1 MIRDNLSTIRKEL
14 PSGVTLVAVS
24 KFHPS
29 SAIREAYEA
38 GQRDFAESRPQE
50 LAAKAAELP
59 PDIRWHFIGHLQRN
73 KLKMVLPYAYLIH
86 SVDSVKLLDEIQKF
100 AAKENLRVRILL
112 EVFISSDSTKQGFS
126 FEEARNLISIFASQG
141 ASPQVAPSKD
151 ALPQAAPSQDAL
163 PLATMPHCASPLAA
177 TSQTATPQGASPYP
191 NIILCGLMGM
201 ASLTDDT
208 SRILAEFRSLKS
220 LFDEARK
227 LRADL
232 LAAQDNDAPLRA
244 AQDDDAPLRDF
255 EILSMGM
262 SGDYPLAIE
271 AGATHVRIGTAI
283 FGPRV

>member
-141 ASPQVAPSKD
+141 ASSQGATPH
-151 ALPQAAPSQDAL
+151 AAPSQ
-163 PLATMPHCASPLAA
+163 CASPLAA

-232 LAAQDNDAPLRA
+232 RAAQDNDAPLRA
-244 AQDDDAPLRDF
+244 AQDNDAPLREF

-283 FGPRV
+283 FGARV

>member
-100 AAKENLRVRILL
+100 AAKDNLRVRILL

-141 ASPQVAPSKD
+141 ASPQGAS
-151 ALPQAAPSQDAL
+151 PQAAPSQDAL
-163 PLATMPHCASPLAA
+163 PQAVPSP
-177 TSQTATPQGASPYP
+177 GASPYP

-227 LRADL
+227 LRA
-232 LAAQDNDAPLRA
+232 ALRA
-244 AQDDDAPLRDF
+244 AQDDDAPLREF

>member
-141 ASPQVAPSKD
+141 AS
-151 ALPQAAPSQDAL
+151 SQG
-163 PLATMPHCASPLAA
+163 T
-177 TSQTATPQGASPYP
+177 SPYP

-232 LAAQDNDAPLRA
+232 RA
-244 AQDDDAPLRDF
+244 AQDDDAPLREF

>member
-141 ASPQVAPSKD
+141 
-151 ALPQAAPSQDAL
+151 
-163 PLATMPHCASPLAA
+163 
-177 TSQTATPQGASPYP
+177 TSPQGASPYP

-208 SRILAEFRSLKS
+208 ERIRAEFRSLKS

-227 LRADL
+227 MRA
-232 LAAQDNDAPLRA
+232 ALRA
-244 AQDDDAPLRDF
+244 AQDDDAPLREF

>member
-100 AAKENLRVRILL
+100 AAKDNLRVRILL

-141 ASPQVAPSKD
+141 APFQGVLPHAAPSQD
-151 ALPQAAPSQDAL
+151 ALPQAAPS
-163 PLATMPHCASPLAA
+163 
-177 TSQTATPQGASPYP
+177 QGASPYP

-208 SRILAEFRSLKS
+208 ERILAEFRSLKN

-227 LRADL
+227 LRA
-232 LAAQDNDAPLRA
+232 ALRA
-244 AQDDDAPLRDF
+244 AQDDDAPLREF

>member
-141 ASPQVAPSKD
+141 AS
-151 ALPQAAPSQDAL
+151 SQG
-163 PLATMPHCASPLAA
+163 ASPLAA

-208 SRILAEFRSLKS
+208 ERILAEFRSLKS

-227 LRADL
+227 LRA
-232 LAAQDNDAPLRA
+232 ALRA
-244 AQDDDAPLRDF
+244 AQDDDAPLREF

-271 AGATHVRIGTAI
+271 AGATHVRIGTAM

>member
-100 AAKENLRVRILL
+100 AAKDNLRVRILL

-141 ASPQVAPSKD
+141 ASSQGATPQAAPSKD
-151 ALPQAAPSQDAL
+151 ALPQAAPS
-163 PLATMPHCASPLAA
+163 
-177 TSQTATPQGASPYP
+177 QGASPYP

-208 SRILAEFRSLKS
+208 ERILAEFRSLKS
-220 LFDEARK
+220 IFDEARK
-227 LRADL
+227 LRAAL
-232 LAAQDNDAPLRA
+232 RAAQDKDAPLRA
-244 AQDDDAPLRDF
+244 AQDDDAPLREF

>member
-86 SVDSVKLLDEIQKF
+86 YVDSVKLLDEIQKF

-141 ASPQVAPSKD
+141 ASPQ
-151 ALPQAAPSQDAL
+151 
-163 PLATMPHCASPLAA
+163 
-177 TSQTATPQGASPYP
+177 GASPYP

-227 LRADL
+227 LRA
-232 LAAQDNDAPLRA
+232 ALRA
-244 AQDDDAPLRDF
+244 AQDDDAPLREF

>member
-100 AAKENLRVRILL
+100 AAKDNLRVRILL

-141 ASPQVAPSKD
+141 TPS
-151 ALPQAAPSQDAL
+151 
-163 PLATMPHCASPLAA
+163 
-177 TSQTATPQGASPYP
+177 QGASPYP

-208 SRILAEFRSLKS
+208 ERILAEFRSLKS
-220 LFDEARK
+220 IFDEARK
-227 LRADL
+227 LRAAL
-232 LAAQDNDAPLRA
+232 RAAQDKDAPLRA
-244 AQDDDAPLRDF
+244 AQDDDAPLREF

>member
-59 PDIRWHFIGHLQRN
+59 PDIRWHFIGHHQRN

-141 ASPQVAPSKD
+141 APSQGASPQAAPSKD
-151 ALPQAAPSQDAL
+151 ALPQAAPS
-163 PLATMPHCASPLAA
+163 
-177 TSQTATPQGASPYP
+177 QGASPYP

-227 LRADL
+227 LRA
-232 LAAQDNDAPLRA
+232 ALRA
-244 AQDDDAPLRDF
+244 AQDDDAPLREF

>member
-141 ASPQVAPSKD
+141 ASS
-151 ALPQAAPSQDAL
+151 
-163 PLATMPHCASPLAA
+163 
-177 TSQTATPQGASPYP
+177 YP

-232 LAAQDNDAPLRA
+232 RA
-244 AQDDDAPLRDF
+244 AQDDDAPLREF

>member
-141 ASPQVAPSKD
+141 A
-151 ALPQAAPSQDAL
+151 PSQG
-163 PLATMPHCASPLAA
+163 ASPLAA

-227 LRADL
+227 LRAAL
-232 LAAQDNDAPLRA
+232 RAAQDNDAPLRE
-244 AQDDDAPLRDF
+244 F

>member
-141 ASPQVAPSKD
+141 ASPQ
-151 ALPQAAPSQDAL
+151 
-163 PLATMPHCASPLAA
+163 CASPLAA

-208 SRILAEFRSLKS
+208 ERILAEFRSLKS

-227 LRADL
+227 LRA
-232 LAAQDNDAPLRA
+232 ALRA
-244 AQDDDAPLRDF
+244 AQDDDAPLREF

>member
-100 AAKENLRVRILL
+100 AAKDNLRVRILL

-141 ASPQVAPSKD
+141 APSQG
-151 ALPQAAPSQDAL
+151 ALPQAAPSQ
-163 PLATMPHCASPLAA
+163 CASPLA
-177 TSQTATPQGASPYP
+177 ATPQGASPYP

-232 LAAQDNDAPLRA
+232 RA
-244 AQDDDAPLRDF
+244 AQDDDAPLREF

-283 FGPRV
+283 FGARV

>member
-100 AAKENLRVRILL
+100 AAKDNLRVRILL

-141 ASPQVAPSKD
+141 AP
-151 ALPQAAPSQDAL
+151 
-163 PLATMPHCASPLAA
+163 PLAA
-177 TSQTATPQGASPYP
+177 TPQTATPQGASPYP

-208 SRILAEFRSLKS
+208 ERILAEFRSLKN

-227 LRADL
+227 LRAAL
-232 LAAQDNDAPLRA
+232 RAAQDYGAPLRA
-244 AQDDDAPLRDF
+244 AQDDDAPLREF

>member
-141 ASPQVAPSKD
+141 ASPQ
-151 ALPQAAPSQDAL
+151 
-163 PLATMPHCASPLAA
+163 
-177 TSQTATPQGASPYP
+177 GASPYP

-208 SRILAEFRSLKS
+208 ERILAEFRSLKS
-220 LFDEARK
+220 LFDEARS
-227 LRADL
+227 LRASL
-232 LAAQDNDAPLRA
+232 RAAKDDDAPLRVAQGNDAPLRA
-244 AQDDDAPLRDF
+244 AQDDDAPLREF

>member
-100 AAKENLRVRILL
+100 AAKDNLRVRILL

-141 ASPQVAPSKD
+141 APSQG
-151 ALPQAAPSQDAL
+151 ALPQAAPSQ
-163 PLATMPHCASPLAA
+163 CASPLA
-177 TSQTATPQGASPYP
+177 ATPQGASPYP

-232 LAAQDNDAPLRA
+232 RA
-244 AQDDDAPLRDF
+244 AQDDDAPLREF

>member
-141 ASPQVAPSKD
+141 ASPQG
-151 ALPQAAPSQDAL
+151 
-163 PLATMPHCASPLAA
+163 T
-177 TSQTATPQGASPYP
+177 SPYP

-208 SRILAEFRSLKS
+208 ERILAEFRSLKS

-227 LRADL
+227 LRA
-232 LAAQDNDAPLRA
+232 ALRA
-244 AQDDDAPLRDF
+244 AQDDDAPLREF

>member
-100 AAKENLRVRILL
+100 AAKDNLRVRILL

-141 ASPQVAPSKD
+141 TPS
-151 ALPQAAPSQDAL
+151 
-163 PLATMPHCASPLAA
+163 
-177 TSQTATPQGASPYP
+177 QGASPYP

-208 SRILAEFRSLKS
+208 ERILAEFRSLKS

-227 LRADL
+227 LRA
-232 LAAQDNDAPLRA
+232 ALRE
-244 AQDDDAPLRDF
+244 AQDDDAPLREF

>member
-100 AAKENLRVRILL
+100 AAKDNLRVRILL

-141 ASPQVAPSKD
+141 ASS
-151 ALPQAAPSQDAL
+151 
-163 PLATMPHCASPLAA
+163 
-177 TSQTATPQGASPYP
+177 YP

-208 SRILAEFRSLKS
+208 ERILAEFRSLKS
-220 LFDEARK
+220 LFDEARS
-227 LRADL
+227 LRA
-232 LAAQDNDAPLRA
+232 ALRA
-244 AQDDDAPLRDF
+244 AQDDDAPLREF

>member
-141 ASPQVAPSKD
+141 APSQGVLPHAAPSQD
-151 ALPQAAPSQDAL
+151 ALPQAAPS
-163 PLATMPHCASPLAA
+163 
-177 TSQTATPQGASPYP
+177 QGASPYP

-208 SRILAEFRSLKS
+208 ERILAEFRSLKS
-220 LFDEARK
+220 LFDEARS
-227 LRADL
+227 LRA
-232 LAAQDNDAPLRA
+232 ALRA
-244 AQDDDAPLRDF
+244 AQDDDAPLREF

>member
-141 ASPQVAPSKD
+141 APSQGATPQAAPSKD
-151 ALPQAAPSQDAL
+151 ALPQAAPS
-163 PLATMPHCASPLAA
+163 
-177 TSQTATPQGASPYP
+177 QGASPYP

-220 LFDEARK
+220 LFDEARS
-227 LRADL
+227 LRAT
-232 LAAQDNDAPLRA
+232 LRA
-244 AQDDDAPLRDF
+244 AQDDDAPLREF

>member
-141 ASPQVAPSKD
+141 ASPQ
-151 ALPQAAPSQDAL
+151 
-163 PLATMPHCASPLAA
+163 
-177 TSQTATPQGASPYP
+177 GASPYP

-227 LRADL
+227 LRATL
-232 LAAQDNDAPLRA
+232 RAAQDDDAPLRA
-244 AQDDDAPLRDF
+244 AQDDDAPLREF

>member
-141 ASPQVAPSKD
+141 APSQG
-151 ALPQAAPSQDAL
+151 ASPQAAPSQDAL
-163 PLATMPHCASPLAA
+163 PQAA
-177 TSQTATPQGASPYP
+177 PSQGASPYP

-208 SRILAEFRSLKS
+208 ERILAEFRSLKS

-232 LAAQDNDAPLRA
+232 LAAQDKDAPLRE
-244 AQDDDAPLRDF
+244 F

>member
-100 AAKENLRVRILL
+100 AAKDNLRVRILL

-141 ASPQVAPSKD
+141 AS
-151 ALPQAAPSQDAL
+151 
-163 PLATMPHCASPLAA
+163 
-177 TSQTATPQGASPYP
+177 PQGASPYP

-227 LRADL
+227 LRAAL
-232 LAAQDNDAPLRA
+232 RAAQDNDAPLRA
-244 AQDDDAPLRDF
+244 AQDDDAPLREF

>member
-100 AAKENLRVRILL
+100 AAKDNLRLRILL

-141 ASPQVAPSKD
+141 AS
-151 ALPQAAPSQDAL
+151 
-163 PLATMPHCASPLAA
+163 
-177 TSQTATPQGASPYP
+177 PQGASPYP

-220 LFDEARK
+220 LFDEARS
-227 LRADL
+227 LRAS
-232 LAAQDNDAPLRA
+232 LRA
-244 AQDDDAPLRDF
+244 AQDDDAPLREF

>member
-151 ALPQAAPSQDAL
+151 ALP
-163 PLATMPHCASPLAA
+163 LATTPQCASPLAA

-232 LAAQDNDAPLRA
+232 RAAQDNDAPLRA
-244 AQDDDAPLRDF
+244 AQDDDAPLREF

>member
-141 ASPQVAPSKD
+141 ASSQGASPQAAPSKD
-151 ALPQAAPSQDAL
+151 ALPQAAPS
-163 PLATMPHCASPLAA
+163 
-177 TSQTATPQGASPYP
+177 QGASPYP

-220 LFDEARK
+220 LFDEARS
-227 LRADL
+227 LRAT
-232 LAAQDNDAPLRA
+232 LRA
-244 AQDDDAPLRDF
+244 AQDDDAPLREF

>member
-126 FEEARNLISIFASQG
+126 FEEARNLISIFASKG
-141 ASPQVAPSKD
+141 V
-151 ALPQAAPSQDAL
+151 
-163 PLATMPHCASPLAA
+163 
-177 TSQTATPQGASPYP
+177 SPYP

-227 LRADL
+227 LRAAL
-232 LAAQDNDAPLRA
+232 RAAQDKDAPLRA
-244 AQDDDAPLRDF
+244 AQDDDAPLREF

>member
-100 AAKENLRVRILL
+100 AAKDNLRVRILL

-141 ASPQVAPSKD
+141 ASS
-151 ALPQAAPSQDAL
+151 
-163 PLATMPHCASPLAA
+163 
-177 TSQTATPQGASPYP
+177 YP

-201 ASLTDDT
+201 ASLTDDAD
-208 SRILAEFRSLKS
+208 RILAEFRSLKS

-227 LRADL
+227 LRA
-232 LAAQDNDAPLRA
+232 ALRA
-244 AQDDDAPLRDF
+244 AQDDDAPLREF

>member
-100 AAKENLRVRILL
+100 AAKDNLRVRILL

-141 ASPQVAPSKD
+141 A
-151 ALPQAAPSQDAL
+151 PSQG
-163 PLATMPHCASPLAA
+163 TSPLAA
-177 TSQTATPQGASPYP
+177 TPQTASPQGASPYP

-208 SRILAEFRSLKS
+208 ERILAEFRSLKS

-227 LRADL
+227 LRAAL
-232 LAAQDNDAPLRA
+232 RAAQDKDAPLRA
-244 AQDDDAPLRDF
+244 AQDDDAPLREF

>member
-100 AAKENLRVRILL
+100 AAKDNLRVRILL

-141 ASPQVAPSKD
+141 ASPQG
-151 ALPQAAPSQDAL
+151 
-163 PLATMPHCASPLAA
+163 T
-177 TSQTATPQGASPYP
+177 SPYP

-227 LRADL
+227 LRATL
-232 LAAQDNDAPLRA
+232 RAAQDKDAPLRA
-244 AQDDDAPLRDF
+244 AQDDDAPLREF

>member
-100 AAKENLRVRILL
+100 AAKDNLRVRILL

-141 ASPQVAPSKD
+141 APS
-151 ALPQAAPSQDAL
+151 
-163 PLATMPHCASPLAA
+163 
-177 TSQTATPQGASPYP
+177 QGASPYP
-191 NIILCGLMGM
+191 TIILCGLMGM

-208 SRILAEFRSLKS
+208 ERILAEFRSLKS
-220 LFDEARK
+220 LFDEARS
-227 LRADL
+227 LRA
-232 LAAQDNDAPLRA
+232 ALRA
-244 AQDDDAPLRDF
+244 AQDDDAPLREF

>member
-141 ASPQVAPSKD
+141 TPS
-151 ALPQAAPSQDAL
+151 
-163 PLATMPHCASPLAA
+163 
-177 TSQTATPQGASPYP
+177 QGASPYP

-208 SRILAEFRSLKS
+208 ERILAEFRSLKS
-220 LFDEARK
+220 LFDEARS
-227 LRADL
+227 LRAS
-232 LAAQDNDAPLRA
+232 LRA
-244 AQDDDAPLRDF
+244 AQDDDAALREF

>member
-59 PDIRWHFIGHLQRN
+59 PDMRWHFIGHLQRN

-100 AAKENLRVRILL
+100 AAKDNLRVRILL

-141 ASPQVAPSKD
+141 T
-151 ALPQAAPSQDAL
+151 PSQG
-163 PLATMPHCASPLAA
+163 AT
-177 TSQTATPQGASPYP
+177 PYP

-208 SRILAEFRSLKS
+208 ERILAEFRSLKS

-227 LRADL
+227 LRA
-232 LAAQDNDAPLRA
+232 ALRA
-244 AQDDDAPLRDF
+244 AQDDDAPLREF

>member
-100 AAKENLRVRILL
+100 AAKDNLRVRILL

-141 ASPQVAPSKD
+141 AS
-151 ALPQAAPSQDAL
+151 
-163 PLATMPHCASPLAA
+163 
-177 TSQTATPQGASPYP
+177 PQGASPYP

-232 LAAQDNDAPLRA
+232 RAAQDNDAPLRE
-244 AQDDDAPLRDF
+244 F

>member
-100 AAKENLRVRILL
+100 AAKDNLRVRILL

-141 ASPQVAPSKD
+141 APSQG
-151 ALPQAAPSQDAL
+151 ALPQAAPS
-163 PLATMPHCASPLAA
+163 
-177 TSQTATPQGASPYP
+177 QGASPYP

-208 SRILAEFRSLKS
+208 ERILAEFRSLKS

-227 LRADL
+227 LRA
-232 LAAQDNDAPLRA
+232 ALRA
-244 AQDDDAPLRDF
+244 AQDDDAPLREF

>member
-141 ASPQVAPSKD
+141 ASPQG
-151 ALPQAAPSQDAL
+151 
-163 PLATMPHCASPLAA
+163 T
-177 TSQTATPQGASPYP
+177 SPYP

-232 LAAQDNDAPLRA
+232 RAAQDNDAPLRE
-244 AQDDDAPLRDF
+244 F